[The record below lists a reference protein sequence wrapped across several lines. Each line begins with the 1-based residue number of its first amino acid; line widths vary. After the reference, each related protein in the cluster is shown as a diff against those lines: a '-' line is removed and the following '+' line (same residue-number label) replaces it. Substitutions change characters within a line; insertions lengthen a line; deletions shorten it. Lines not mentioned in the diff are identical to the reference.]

1 MSQNLHLIYLVCSVC
16 FILALKGLA
25 SPKDARR
32 GNVIGIWGMVVAIAS
47 AFFNPLV
54 QNYVIV
60 FVTIT
65 SFDLYNVH
73 DHFYREHVY
82 DHAGFL

>member
-32 GNVIGIWGMVVAIAS
+32 GNVIGIWGMVVAIVS

-60 FVTIT
+60 FVPI
-65 SFDLYNVH
+65 LLGAGIGGYIA
-73 DHFYREHVY
+73 YR
-82 DHAGFL
+82 LKMNQMPMI